1 MSSKADSKLFWHF
14 SKIAFCCP
22 YHPGCAGLLASIASA
37 IFFVI
42 LTNTSSNIT
51 ENIFDFLA
59 LRVLTAFNEQ
69 KNKEQT
75 ATQ

>member
-1 MSSKADSKLFWHF
+1 MSSKVDSKLFEQF
-14 SKIAFCCP
+14 LKIAFCCP
-22 YHPGCAGLLASIASA
+22 YHPGCAGLLASIASV

-42 LTNTSSNIT
+42 LTNATPNKI
-51 ENIFDFLA
+51 ENIYDFLA
-59 LRVLTAFNEQ
+59 LRVLTAFYEQ

>member
-1 MSSKADSKLFWHF
+1 MSIKADSKLFWHF
-14 SKIAFCCP
+14 LKIAFCCP

-42 LTNTSSNIT
+42 LTNETPNKT
-51 ENIFDFLA
+51 ENIYDFLA
-59 LRVLTAFNEQ
+59 LRVLTAFYEQ